1 MVLFPVRYFPVYQ
14 NMTRFRE
21 IPTHTLIGCFA
32 LYLVLALAVDGWSN
46 EVSLAL
52 KPLKTDPPTSMTP
65 T

>member
-1 MVLFPVRYFPVYQ
+1 MVLFLARNFPIVH
-14 NMTRFRE
+14 NMTRFRNLL
-21 IPTHTLIGCFA
+21 THILIGSLG

>member
-1 MVLFPVRYFPVYQ
+1 MVLFPARNFPIVHT
-14 NMTRFRE
+14 MTCFRN
-21 IPTHTLIGCFA
+21 ILTHTFIGCLA

>member
-1 MVLFPVRYFPVYQ
+1 MVLFPARNSPIVHTMV
-14 NMTRFRE
+14 RFRK
-21 IPTHTLIGCFA
+21 IPAHTLIGCLV
-32 LYLVLALAVDGWSN
+32 LYLVLAISVDGWSN

>member
-1 MVLFPVRYFPVYQ
+1 MVLFPVRNFPIHHT
-14 NMTRFRE
+14 MSRFRE
-21 IPTHTLIGCFA
+21 TLTHTLIGCLA

-46 EVSLAL
+46 ELNLAL